1 MIFRLRP
8 PPEGGTGLRGPSR
21 RGGSEK
27 FLDIP
32 VPCGNVGTPGV
43 DPIGEEPEIVHILG
57 NVKIEQLERFVG
69 VFSTAGAEARG
80 RHGNR
85 GTQLF
90 RVAGEEDRVV
100 VLFEWESEEAFEA
113 FKNDSSVK
121 ETMRSSGTVGPPEF
135 TVLKKV
141 GEFPS

>member
-1 MIFRLRP
+1 VEGLFYELRP
-8 PPEGGTGLRGPSR
+8 KRVPRSSEVSRYHAAVSRG
-21 RGGSEK
+21 
-27 FLDIP
+27 
-32 VPCGNVGTPGV
+32 NGV
-43 DPIGEEPEIVHILG
+43 DAIGKEPEIVHVLG
-57 NVKIEQLERFVG
+57 NVRIEQLERFVG
-69 VFSTAGAEARG
+69 VFATAGAEARG

-90 RVAGEEDRVV
+90 RVAGEEGRVV

-113 FKNDSSVK
+113 FRNDPSVK

-135 TVLKKV
+135 TFLEKV

>member
-1 MIFRLRP
+1 M
-8 PPEGGTGLRGPSR
+8 
-21 RGGSEK
+21 
-27 FLDIP
+27 
-32 VPCGNVGTPGV
+32 GV
-43 DPIGEEPEIVHILG
+43 DPIGEEAETVHIPG
-57 NVKIEQLERFVG
+57 DVKIEQLERFIG

-85 GTQLF
+85 GAQLF
-90 RVAGEEDRVV
+90 GVTEEEGRAV

-113 FKNDSSVK
+113 FRNDPSVK

-141 GEFPS
+141 GEFPG

>member
-1 MIFRLRP
+1 MFA
-8 PPEGGTGLRGPSR
+8 T
-21 RGGSEK
+21 
-27 FLDIP
+27 
-32 VPCGNVGTPGV
+32 V
-43 DPIGEEPEIVHILG
+43 
-57 NVKIEQLERFVG
+57 
-69 VFSTAGAEARG
+69 GAEARG

-85 GTQLF
+85 DAQLF
-90 RVAGEEDRVV
+90 RVVGEEDRVM

-113 FKNDSSVK
+113 FRKDPSVR

>member
-1 MIFRLRP
+1 VTS
-8 PPEGGTGLRGPSR
+8 GCGPSWAACPSLR
-21 RGGSEK
+21 
-27 FLDIP
+27 
-32 VPCGNVGTPGV
+32 TPPARVISASHKTSAHRKGAQ
-43 DPIGEEPEIVHILG
+43 IVHILG
-57 NVKIEQLERFVG
+57 NVRIEQLERFIG

-90 RVAGEEDRVV
+90 RVAGEDDRVV

-113 FKNDSSVK
+113 FRNDPSVR
-121 ETMRSSGTVGPPEF
+121 ETMKSSGTVGPPEF
-135 TVLKKV
+135 TVLKKL

>member
-1 MIFRLRP
+1 L
-8 PPEGGTGLRGPSR
+8 SR
-21 RGGSEK
+21 ITIR
-27 FLDIP
+27 
-32 VPCGNVGTPGV
+32 NVSHLGKE
-43 DPIGEEPEIVHILG
+43 PIIVHILD
-57 NVKIEQLERFVG
+57 NVKIEQLERFIG

-90 RVAGEEDRVV
+90 KVAEEDDRVM

-113 FKNDSSVK
+113 FRNDPSVR

-135 TVLKKV
+135 TILKKIA
-141 GEFPS
+141 EFPS